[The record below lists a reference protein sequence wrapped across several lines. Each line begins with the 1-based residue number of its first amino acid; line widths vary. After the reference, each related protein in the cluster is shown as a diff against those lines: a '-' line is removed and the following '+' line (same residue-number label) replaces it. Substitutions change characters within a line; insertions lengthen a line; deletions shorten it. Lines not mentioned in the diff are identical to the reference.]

1 MLNHAKSDCVDV
13 CPPVRNRYFYG
24 KMLDVFHF
32 ELEQQYFNSKRW
44 LLNRLVSGYGVLCGL
59 NVQLGSDNQSII
71 VTPGIAIDKCGHE
84 IFVCEPSEPQPLCA
98 PPPAPTPPTGGTPP
112 PGVPAGTVPH
122 PRTTTYNSP
131 NAPSTTPNQP
141 VGNGSPQGTNG
152 WDCGKFVHVSLC
164 YQECPSDP
172 MPAMGGDCDTQ
183 SICSPGA
190 IRERYKIEIC
200 EGKLTPA
207 RTTSR
212 ITDIVVGELVNYAAL
227 ANYVTS
233 LGCQSAYPE
242 CCIPLANIRI
252 PDPGQTYNSNSI
264 DISVRPICY
273 TNDLLYEMILAMQP
287 GQSQAVAGK
296 P

>member
-1 MLNHAKSDCVDV
+1 MLNNVKPDGCVDV

-24 KMLDVFHF
+24 KLLDVFHF
-32 ELEQQYFNSKRW
+32 ELEQNYFNAKRW
-44 LLNRLVSGYGVLCGL
+44 LLNRLVSGYGVICGL

-84 IFVCEPSEPQPLCA
+84 IMLCQPSPPQSLPA
-98 PPPAPTPPTGGTPP
+98 PPQATTNPNMPGGATNPANQPSTNATPA
-112 PGVPAGTVPH
+112 GVPANVNRAPGAGNTP
-122 PRTTTYNSP
+122 SP
-131 NAPSTTPNQP
+131 
-141 VGNGSPQGTNG
+141 GMEG
-152 WDCGKFVHVSLC
+152 WDCGKFVQVLLC
-164 YQECPSDP
+164 YHECQSDP
-172 MPAMGGDCDTQ
+172 VPAMGGDCDTQ
-183 SICSPGA
+183 ALCSPGA
-190 IRERYKIEIC
+190 IRESYRIEVK
-200 EGKLTPA
+200 EGKCNSA

-212 ITDIVVGELVNYAAL
+212 ITDIIVNGSLNYAAL
-227 ANYVTS
+227 ANFVTS
-233 LGCQSAYPE
+233 QNCQNGCSDC

-252 PDPGQTYNSNSI
+252 PDPGQNYDPAKSI

>member
-1 MLNHAKSDCVDV
+1 MLNHVKPDDCVDL
-13 CPPVRNRYFYG
+13 CSPVRNRYFYG

-32 ELEQQYFNSKRW
+32 ELEQHYFNTKRW
-44 LLNRLVSGYGVLCGL
+44 LLNRLVSGYGVICGL
-59 NVQLGSDNQSII
+59 NVQLSSDNKSII
-71 VTPGIAIDKCGHE
+71 VMPGIAIDKCGHE
-84 IFVCEPSEPQPLCA
+84 IVVCQPSEPQLLPS
-98 PPPAPTPPTGGTPP
+98 PPAPPSPNPAPGDASGKSTPSEKTPGSGSANMAPAIGTPQ
-112 PGVPAGTVPH
+112 
-122 PRTTTYNSP
+122 R
-131 NAPSTTPNQP
+131 
-141 VGNGSPQGTNG
+141 GNGPSPGTDG

-172 MPAMGGDCDTQ
+172 VPAMGGDCDTQ
-183 SICSPGA
+183 ALCSPGA
-190 IRERYKIEIC
+190 IRERYRIEVSD
-200 EGKLTPA
+200 GKMSPA

-212 ITDIVVGELVNYAAL
+212 ISDIIAGGLVNYAAL

-233 LGCQSAYPE
+233 LDCQSACPD

-252 PDPGQTYNSNSI
+252 PDAGQTYDPNQSI

-287 GQSQAVAGK
+287 AQSQSIAGK